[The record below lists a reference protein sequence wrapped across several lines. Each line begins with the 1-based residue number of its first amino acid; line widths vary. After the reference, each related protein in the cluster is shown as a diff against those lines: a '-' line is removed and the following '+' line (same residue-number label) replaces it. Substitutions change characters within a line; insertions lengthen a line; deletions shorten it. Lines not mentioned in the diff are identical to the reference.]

1 MSVAKESM
9 NVMLM
14 DYVEITLVLTRAIVK
29 KVIKVTTYLK
39 KKLFKVIK
47 GMESIVNSMIC
58 ALMWSALKI
67 KSVDQIKYH

>member
-29 KVIKVTTYLK
+29 KVIKVTT
-39 KKLFKVIK
+39 
-47 GMESIVNSMIC
+47 SITGPRNYS
-58 ALMWSALKI
+58 K
-67 KSVDQIKYH
+67 